1 MNLSK
6 RYSLTR
12 LKGILKNI
20 LIGLFY
26 RIRIRNKT
34 IRQICFGDPLLISL
48 WNLKLYTLGI
58 LKSKSY
64 DNVDD
69 LPENAEFMFYPL
81 HFEPEGVLNYG
92 AYFFDNQNE
101 LINNILK
108 CIGEN
113 RILIVKEHPQQPG
126 FLLQKEYLN
135 LKKRYSNL
143 VFCRSEE
150 SSIKL
155 INRSILMLTLGGT
168 SGFEALALGKK
179 VVNFGSVFYDAF
191 EDVININ
198 SFQELYKYLRYNK
211 EFPIKGDLVSYTARI
226 FSILKKGDP
235 HPNLNLISNQN
246 INYITNAIEEQLV

>member
-1 MNLSK
+1 
-6 RYSLTR
+6 
-12 LKGILKNI
+12 
-20 LIGLFY
+20 
-26 RIRIRNKT
+26 
-34 IRQICFGDPLLISL
+34 
-48 WNLKLYTLGI
+48 
-58 LKSKSY
+58 
-64 DNVDD
+64 
-69 LPENAEFMFYPL
+69 MFYPL